1 MKAIS
6 KNPDDRYA
14 TATDMLSAL
23 EDAMPG
29 PLEASFDTQ
38 VADYMKSLFG
48 NRPSERRAALRM
60 AQEHVDRQRG
70 ESSSSISVGTLRAL
84 AIDQSSLTPSSS
96 VPKLLIEPNGT
107 TQASTSESQLLGPA
121 APRRGRL
128 YAAAAVVAV
137 ALGAVIPLLSR
148 GSAAEHAAAA
158 AASPVPTASLEQ
170 VVVDRS
176 VPPLPAPSA
185 AAPADSASEDIPSSD
200 RESGKKGA
208 RVRGSRAPRAVAPS
222 APNVAPSAIEVPV
235 VKAPA
240 APATTSTPPA
250 PTASTN
256 AWDRNA
262 FGGRH

>member
-158 AASPVPTASLEQ
+158 ASPVPTASLEQ
-170 VVVDRS
+170 VVADRS

-185 AAPADSASEDIPSSD
+185 AAPVDSASGDTPSTET
-200 RESGKKGA
+200 ESGKKGA
-208 RVRGSRAPRAVAPS
+208 RARGPRAPRAVTPS
-222 APNVAPSAIEVPV
+222 VAPSAIEVPV

-240 APATTSTPPA
+240 APATTGTPPA